1 MLSSACAFTSKT
13 RQTTTE
19 LLQTLATATTESAAA
34 SKAASETLAAKLSS
48 SIDSLTETADDFFT
62 QFINI
67 TLEGSAGSSRRST
80 DAAVGD
86 SDLTYSTAYPH
97 EVSDQG
103 GNLIITFPVGTELI
117 VEPSI
122 KIYHCEWSDSKKVKK
137 SSEMISATTP
147 RSIRIPTPKWNA
159 PGSLPSA
166 ASWETSM
173 VCFENGA
180 KIGGPEEDLVF
191 KWVPAK
197 PAFKEQSEITE
208 FMFGKATTE
217 RGLKIEFELDYPYGE
232 QGYQDCVITF
242 GSPFEAKDDGIIQ
255 RPAIGGATK
264 TSVRTIS
271 FDLKGQEAKDP
282 IQIGI
287 PVVVTSKKTGFK
299 SSTTIVFKYKTP
311 TSFGG
316 EAQGN
321 QNIMTPEAMEPL
333 WIRMGRPIGKA
344 MNLCYSSKRDGW
356 STSTFHSKCDGRGR
370 LFSVQRMNNGRVFGG
385 YMHSSQERPH
395 AYRSCGYNT
404 VEQKVVTNSGW
415 LFRVDPSN
423 DKVTD
428 IYAHRRNAGNCYYK
442 HSSYA
447 MTWGGG
453 HDLSCEQDFNY
464 CYSQLGHN
472 YGGKGAATSGYT
484 SGNNRNWF
492 AGSTSWNARS
502 AMSDYEVYLVDKD
515 P

>member
-166 ASWETSM
+166 AS
-173 VCFENGA
+173 
-180 KIGGPEEDLVF
+180 
-191 KWVPAK
+191 
-197 PAFKEQSEITE
+197 
-208 FMFGKATTE
+208 
-217 RGLKIEFELDYPYGE
+217 
-232 QGYQDCVITF
+232 
-242 GSPFEAKDDGIIQ
+242 
-255 RPAIGGATK
+255 
-264 TSVRTIS
+264 
-271 FDLKGQEAKDP
+271 
-282 IQIGI
+282 
-287 PVVVTSKKTGFK
+287 
-299 SSTTIVFKYKTP
+299 
-311 TSFGG
+311 
-316 EAQGN
+316 
-321 QNIMTPEAMEPL
+321 
-333 WIRMGRPIGKA
+333 
-344 MNLCYSSKRDGW
+344 
-356 STSTFHSKCDGRGR
+356 
-370 LFSVQRMNNGRVFGG
+370 
-385 YMHSSQERPH
+385 
-395 AYRSCGYNT
+395 
-404 VEQKVVTNSGW
+404 
-415 LFRVDPSN
+415 
-423 DKVTD
+423 
-428 IYAHRRNAGNCYYK
+428 
-442 HSSYA
+442 
-447 MTWGGG
+447 
-453 HDLSCEQDFNY
+453 
-464 CYSQLGHN
+464 
-472 YGGKGAATSGYT
+472 
-484 SGNNRNWF
+484 
-492 AGSTSWNARS
+492 
-502 AMSDYEVYLVDKD
+502 
-515 P
+515 